1 MHQVAHMYMCVV
13 ALAYMW
19 TCMWT
24 YMCCCQC
31 VRVCVSVRMR
41 VLMRVLKAQARQRPA
56 KGGRCAMLPHLVS
69 SPWTVDSGPLSTLSH
84 RAMDLT
90 TSVQESGE
98 KMQAN
103 ARLYLA
109 DARNIGW
116 KCV

>member
-1 MHQVAHMYMCVV
+1 MHVDIHVLLSVCAC
-13 ALAYMW
+13 
-19 TCMWT
+19 
-24 YMCCCQC
+24 
-31 VRVCVSVRMR
+31 VCVSVRMR
-41 VLMRVLKAQARQRPA
+41 VLVRVLKAQARQRPA

>member
-1 MHQVAHMYMCVV
+1 MDCSKITLQTQLCV
-13 ALAYMW
+13 
-19 TCMWT
+19 
-24 YMCCCQC
+24 C
-31 VRVCVSVRMR
+31 VCVCVSVRMR

-90 TSVQESGE
+90 KSVQESGE

-116 KCV
+116 

>member
-1 MHQVAHMYMCVV
+1 MHAVGHTCVAVS
-13 ALAYMW
+13 
-19 TCMWT
+19 
-24 YMCCCQC
+24 
-31 VRVCVSVRMR
+31 VCVCARMR
-41 VLMRVLKAQARQRPA
+41 VLMCVLKAQARQWPA
-56 KGGRCAMLPHLVS
+56 KEGQCAMLAHLVS

>member
-1 MHQVAHMYMCVV
+1 MQLDIHVLLSVCAC
-13 ALAYMW
+13 
-19 TCMWT
+19 
-24 YMCCCQC
+24 
-31 VRVCVSVRMR
+31 VCVSVRMR
-41 VLMRVLKAQARQRPA
+41 VLMRVLKAQARQQPA
-56 KGGRCAMLPHLVS
+56 KGGRCAMCPHLVS

>member
-1 MHQVAHMYMCVV
+1 MQLDIHV
-13 ALAYMW
+13 LLS
-19 TCMWT
+19 
-24 YMCCCQC
+24 
-31 VRVCVSVRMR
+31 VCVCVRMR
-41 VLMRVLKAQARQRPA
+41 VLMCVLKAQARQRPA
-56 KGGRCAMLPHLVS
+56 KEGQCAMLPHLVS